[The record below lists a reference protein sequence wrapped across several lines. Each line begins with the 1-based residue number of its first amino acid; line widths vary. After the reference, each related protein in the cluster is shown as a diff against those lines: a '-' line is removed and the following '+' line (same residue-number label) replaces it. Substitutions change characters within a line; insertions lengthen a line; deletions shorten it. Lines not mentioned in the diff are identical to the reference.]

1 MLDVSEILVLVG
13 AGSIYIFY
21 AIGSLCKFLYRT
33 RYKCSIHTAAERLFS
48 GWEKNQMNM
57 ILVAVA
63 TYQLLGPGVLNQM
76 LGDDFLQAI
85 MYIVSRA
92 LGFVVCVIYWNFLA
106 RIGMKT
112 ICCLCSSI
120 KPDFW
125 LVSPLEIAYDIVGL
139 LRFVQFSATGGMSV
153 VLAGC
158 PLLWLFNISGRL
170 ILFRRTIP
178 YMFRSSPFK
187 LLPDACY
194 SSLSPTKFF
203 YNLCEILTIQ
213 PIYNMYLAIGNRK
226 RANIAMGIALI
237 LFLIDTAMYTCVTNG
252 MQHYSKIYGINLHQ
266 VIHHMYGTELSRS
279 GIFYSTSIP
288 KRVVYISYE
297 HFILLLG
304 THVTYIIAIFILHT
318 QSICTNIYLHGLP
331 LWMRRGL
338 ISDGHDLQIAYSCL
352 YLVISYLFALS
363 LMRSSS
369 SSMTSEAMLHSPKVA
384 GSMITP
390 VAVLILLGPL
400 LSDVWTIPA
409 AMTIAISVIFSVV
422 FAYQDPE
429 RLWENCLTPWYET
442 IDFVFALLC
451 CIIFSIFFRTR
462 EQCQPELFFRRRL
475 QIRKPMVQGFVM
487 KLADKSIFLAT
498 TKALISASKV
508 ASQSGR
514 RRIIDS

>member
-1 MLDVSEILVLVG
+1 
-13 AGSIYIFY
+13 
-21 AIGSLCKFLYRT
+21 
-33 RYKCSIHTAAERLFS
+33 
-48 GWEKNQMNM
+48 M
-57 ILVAVA
+57 ILWDYYGLFNVR
-63 TYQLLGPGVLNQM
+63 TLLPFFYFM
-76 LGDDFLQAI
+76 
-85 MYIVSRA
+85 
-92 LGFVVCVIYWNFLA
+92 
-106 RIGMKT
+106 
-112 ICCLCSSI
+112 IC
-120 KPDFW
+120 FGT
-125 LVSPLEIAYDIVGL
+125 V
-139 LRFVQFSATGGMSV
+139 SATGGMSV